1 MERGIPIYPFYQ
13 DPLDSQLH
21 NLESFLLKIRIQ
33 WEKGENT
40 SELIRDHFM
49 YDTYRNN
56 YDNQLKL
63 IMQILVESH
72 DRAVKYFNSQ
82 RLSFKTQDPLYEIK
96 PDLDPNEKL
105 KSIKDTQESDMEGY
119 SEEGQPHE

>member
-1 MERGIPIYPFYQ
+1 
-13 DPLDSQLH
+13 
-21 NLESFLLKIRIQ
+21 
-33 WEKGENT
+33 
-40 SELIRDHFM
+40 M

-82 RLSFKTQDPLYEIK
+82 RLSFKT
-96 PDLDPNEKL
+96 
-105 KSIKDTQESDMEGY
+105 
-119 SEEGQPHE
+119 